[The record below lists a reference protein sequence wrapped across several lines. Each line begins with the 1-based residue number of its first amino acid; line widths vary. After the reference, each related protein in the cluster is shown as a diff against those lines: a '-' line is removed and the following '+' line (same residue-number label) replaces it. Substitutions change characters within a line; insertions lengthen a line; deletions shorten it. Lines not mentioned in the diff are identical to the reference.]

1 MKIEQIQ
8 EAAQYILSKIRVRP
22 TIAVVLGS
30 GLGSFAEEMTDTVEV
45 PFSEIPG
52 FPVSTVEGHKGCFVF
67 GKLNEKYVLVM
78 RGRVHFYEGYTMQQ
92 LAMPVA
98 VMKLMGVQ
106 TLLLTNA
113 GGAIN
118 EEYEPGDLVVLVDHI
133 KLSLDSPLR
142 GANLEELG
150 GPRFPDMTQIYDK
163 ELIELAKEISYGVDI
178 PIHEGVYAFM
188 GGPQYETPAEIRML
202 SLMGADV
209 VGMSTVPEVIM
220 AAECGMR
227 VLALSFV
234 TNYAAGIEEDK
245 PIMHENVIEAGNL
258 LKDKLAWLL
267 KGIIDRIRTE

>member
-8 EAAQYILSKIRVRP
+8 TAADYVLSKIHIRP
-22 TIAVVLGS
+22 KLAVVLGS
-30 GLGSFAEEMTDTVEV
+30 GLGAFAEQMTDTVEV
-45 PFSEIPG
+45 PFNEIPE

-67 GKLNEKYVLVM
+67 GKLGDKYILIM

-92 LAMPVA
+92 LAMPIA

-106 TLLLTNA
+106 TILLTNA

-142 GANLEELG
+142 GANIEGLG
-150 GPRFPDMTQIYDK
+150 GPRFPDMTQIYDR

-202 SLMGADV
+202 GVLGADV

-227 VLALSFV
+227 VLALSFI
-234 TNYAAGIEEDK
+234 TNYAAGIEENK
-245 PIMHENVIEAGNL
+245 PITHEEVIEAGKL

-267 KGIIDRIRTE
+267 KGIIERIRTE

>member
-1 MKIEQIQ
+1 
-8 EAAQYILSKIRVRP
+8 
-22 TIAVVLGS
+22 
-30 GLGSFAEEMTDTVEV
+30 
-45 PFSEIPG
+45 
-52 FPVSTVEGHKGCFVF
+52 
-67 GKLNEKYVLVM
+67 
-78 RGRVHFYEGYTMQQ
+78 
-92 LAMPVA
+92 
-98 VMKLMGVQ
+98 
-106 TLLLTNA
+106 
-113 GGAIN
+113 
-118 EEYEPGDLVVLVDHI
+118 
-133 KLSLDSPLR
+133 
-142 GANLEELG
+142 
-150 GPRFPDMTQIYDK
+150 
-163 ELIELAKEISYGVDI
+163 
-178 PIHEGVYAFM
+178 M

>member
-267 KGIIDRIRTE
+267 EGIIDRIRTE